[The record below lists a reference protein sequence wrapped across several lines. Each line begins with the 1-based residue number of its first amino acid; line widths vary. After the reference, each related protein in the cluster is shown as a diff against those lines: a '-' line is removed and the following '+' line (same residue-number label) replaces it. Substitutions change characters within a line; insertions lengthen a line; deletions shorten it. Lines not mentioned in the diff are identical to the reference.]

1 MKKLALITL
10 LLLSAGQLWAQR
22 GDRGDDGGGGRGQ
35 FGRDNQ
41 QQNTPVAPP
50 LATRDVSGIVKDE
63 SGQAVIGATIILKSK
78 SDTISIATNA
88 DGVFVIHAVKQ
99 NTFNITV
106 KSVGSKPFVQK
117 YAFSASKK
125 NLVLDPII
133 LKNASNTLGEVT
145 INGTPSV
152 IYKED
157 TVEYRASDYK
167 VRENATLDELLKKM
181 EGMEVGS
188 DGSLT
193 HQGQEVTRAKLNGK
207 EYAGGSVAQAI
218 QNLPADIIEKV
229 QIVDDYGDQAA
240 RTGIKDGDPQKIL
253 NVTTKADRSVGTT
266 GRVTGQYGSAGRY
279 NAQLFVQRIN
289 ANQQLG
295 IIGNLRN
302 TVLGISSTGLQG
314 GATNDG
320 GGGTGVGG
328 NARGGG
334 GNGGGGNAP
343 SGGTTRSGSP
353 SFNYRDQWNKKI
365 QVVGSYAYNFRDN
378 NSFNEN
384 YGKNYVTNGTFANKS
399 NSENDSKS
407 HNLRFEMDINLD
419 SANYLQI
426 TPNYSYSN
434 SSSMNNSH
442 QDAVNYYPATTTDSA
457 HFEHRVDDGTNSS
470 LNSSS
475 NYGIT
480 AFYLHLFKK
489 PKRNFS
495 LQLAYNYSQ
504 SKANSEQNTTY
515 NYFADE
521 GFNLPL
527 PVLDSIAH
535 NITNRTNET
544 KNLQAVMTYV
554 EPLGAKSLLEFSTN
568 WSRRNNTAT
577 SLVSV
582 YDSLTN
588 TLQAAPQ
595 YSSIYDYIVTDAR
608 ATVDYRFVGTK
619 VNISLGASAVPFYLE
634 GTKLNAALGAN
645 ASSSISNFR
654 FIPAFRFAYS
664 WSRTERFTLNYSGRN
679 QEPSFTQ
686 IQPFTDISNPG
697 HIIVG
702 NPTLKPSFSNS
713 VNAQYNNYFANSKFN
728 LSFGVVA
735 TRVDDAIIQNNNTP
749 TINGRKVTETEY
761 LNIDGTKSVV
771 GRYSISKQSENRA
784 INMALNGNIS
794 YSYSPQM
801 RYGQLYHQTTWRFDE
816 RLGPRITPSD
826 DFEINPFIG
835 YDVAR
840 YFTSI
845 PNIPDS
851 DLSGSTS
858 TNGFSSTAT
867 QLQTTSLGLQ
877 GRMYFFKTWQINYD
891 ATKRFISGIN
901 GGNTTPLIIN
911 AGFEKEFFAKR
922 NLVLTF
928 NVYDLLHQNNYLQKV
943 VTGQGETNTISNT
956 LSRYFMVGLRLNL
969 QKWSGTPQR
978 GGRNMQRRGDGSFI
992 YN

>member
-1 MKKLALITL
+1 MKKLTLITL
-10 LLLSAGQLWAQR
+10 IILSAGQLWAQR
-22 GDRGDDGGGGRGQ
+22 GGRGDGGGDGMRGQ
-35 FGRDNQ
+35 LNRGNQ
-41 QQNTPVAPP
+41 QQNAPSAAP
-50 LATRDVSGIVKDE
+50 LASREVSGIVKDQ
-63 SGQAVIGATIILKSK
+63 SGQTVIGATVVLKSK
-78 SDTISIATNA
+78 SDTISVATNT

-99 NTFNITV
+99 NTFNVTV
-106 KSVGSKPFVQK
+106 SSIGFRNFVQK

-125 NLVLDPII
+125 NLVLDPIT
-133 LKNASNTLGEVT
+133 LKNSTNKLNEVT

-152 IYKED
+152 VYKED

-193 HQGQEVTRAKLNGK
+193 HQGQQVTRAKLNGK
-207 EYAGGSVAQAI
+207 EYAGGDVAQAI

-240 RTGIKDGDPQKIL
+240 RTGIKDGDPQKVL

-266 GRVTGQYGSAGRY
+266 GRITGQYGSAGRY

-289 ANQQLG
+289 ANQQIG

-302 TVLGISSTGLQG
+302 TVLGVSSTGLQG

-320 GGGTGVGG
+320 GGGTGVGNNG
-328 NARGGG
+328 RGGG
-334 GNGGGGNAP
+334 GGSSP

-353 SFNYRDQWNKKI
+353 SFNYRDQWSKKI

-378 NSFNEN
+378 NSFNQSDGTN
-384 YGKNYVTNGTFANKS
+384 YITNGKFKNNS

-419 SANYLQI
+419 SANYLQV
-426 TPNYSYSN
+426 TPNYSYSS
-434 SSSMNNSH
+434 SSSMNKSY
-442 QDAVNYYPATTTDSA
+442 QDAINYYPATDRDTAS
-457 HFEHRVDDGTNSS
+457 FEHRVDNGTNSS
-470 LNSSS
+470 LNSST
-475 NYGIT
+475 NYGVT

-495 LQLAYNYSQ
+495 FQLAYNYSKSQ
-504 SKANSEQNTTY
+504 ANSEQNTTY
-515 NYFADE
+515 SYFADE
-521 GFNLPL
+521 GYNTPL
-527 PVLDSIAH
+527 HTLDSLAH
-535 NITNRTNET
+535 NVSNRNNET

-554 EPLGAKSLLEFSTN
+554 EPLSTKSLLEFSAN

-582 YDSLTN
+582 YDTLTN
-588 TLQAAPQ
+588 VLQPAPNL
-595 YSSIYDYIVTDAR
+595 SSIYDYTVTDSR
-608 ATVDYRFVGTK
+608 ATIDYRFVGTK
-619 VNISLGASAVPFYLE
+619 VNISLGASAVPFKLE
-634 GTKLNAALGAN
+634 GTKLNAALGSN

-664 WSRTERFTLNYSGRN
+664 WSRTERFTLTYNGRN
-679 QEPSFTQ
+679 QEPSFTE

-697 HIIVG
+697 HIIIG
-702 NPTLKPSFSNS
+702 NPDLKPSFTNTL
-713 VNAQYNNYFANSKFN
+713 NAQYNNYFANSKFN
-728 LSFGVVA
+728 ISFGLVA
-735 TRVDDAIIQNNNTP
+735 SRIDDAIVQNNSTP
-749 TINGRKVTETEY
+749 TIGDRKVTQTEY

-784 INMALNGNIS
+784 VNLALNGNIS
-794 YSYSPQM
+794 YMYSPQM
-801 RYGQLYHQTTWRFDE
+801 RDGELYHQTTWRWDNRF
-816 RLGPRITPSD
+816 GPRITPSD
-826 DFEINPFIG
+826 DFEINPFVG
-835 YDVAR
+835 YDIAR
-840 YFTSI
+840 YFTSL
-845 PNIPDS
+845 PNDPTTASVLIN
-851 DLSGSTS
+851 SGLH
-858 TNGFSSTAT
+858 NVAT
-867 QLQTTSLGLQ
+867 QLLTTSLGLQ

-891 ATKRFISGIN
+891 ATKRYITGISS
-901 GGNTTPLIIN
+901 GNTTPLVIN
-911 AGFEKEFFAKR
+911 AGFEKEFLAKR
-922 NLVLTF
+922 NLVFTF
-928 NVYDLLHQNNYLQKV
+928 NVYDILHQNNYLQKV
-943 VTGQGETNTISNT
+943 VTAQGETNTLSNT

-978 GGRNMQRRGDGSFI
+978 NGRNMMRRGDGSFI